1 MQSVSHNRTQVGQR
15 RSVFL
20 KQLEMEESVTMCVYM
35 RRIINSSRMHFY
47 DLIQRS
53 PLFFVNGI
61 LYFLGVV

>member
-47 DLIQRS
+47 DLIQR
-53 PLFFVNGI
+53 FA
-61 LYFLGVV
+61 